1 MEIKKIQLLTD
12 EILDELLAVWE
23 KSVRSSHHFLKEEDI
38 EYFKPLIR
46 NQYFQVVELFV
57 IQNEY
62 GQTVAFMGL
71 SDDMLEMLFVLPEEQ
86 GNGYGKALVNY
97 AVNQCHIYK
106 VDVNEENEQAY
117 HFYLRMGYKVVGRD
131 ATDPTGKPFPI
142 LHLQQY
148 RKD

>member
-62 GQTVAFMGL
+62 GQTAAFMGL

-117 HFYLRMGYKVVGRD
+117 HFYLLLSDKS
-131 ATDPTGKPFPI
+131 
-142 LHLQQY
+142 
-148 RKD
+148 

>member
-62 GQTVAFMGL
+62 GQTAAFMGL